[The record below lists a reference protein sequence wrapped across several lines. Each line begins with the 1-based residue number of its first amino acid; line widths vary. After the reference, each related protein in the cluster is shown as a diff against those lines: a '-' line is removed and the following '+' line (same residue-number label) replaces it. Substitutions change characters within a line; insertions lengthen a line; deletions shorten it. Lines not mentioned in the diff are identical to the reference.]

1 MKTLSPAKINLF
13 LEVTEKRKDGYH
25 NLRTLMCPISLYDT
39 ILLNMTEDGI
49 SVSCDHPQVPEDET
63 NLAHRAADIFF
74 KSLKKKGGI
83 GIIIEKCIPVGA
95 GLGGGSSNAASIL
108 LALNRHY
115 NFPFDDAQLRVM
127 GKELGADVPF
137 FILGKTA
144 IATGIGDILEV
155 YPGLPP
161 YHVLLVNL
169 GFSVSTASVYKKVNL
184 GLTKRKKINKNTPF
198 NDMSSDIQDHL
209 YNDLET
215 VTIAMHPEI
224 NMVKDMLIE
233 SGALGALMTGSGPTV
248 FGLFSDAGSAER
260 AYGSLTR
267 YSEKQKFLAEIIN

>member
-1 MKTLSPAKINLF
+1 MKSLSPAKINLF
-13 LEVTEKRKDGYH
+13 LEVVEKRQDGYH
-25 NLRTLMCPISLYDT
+25 NLRTLMCLVSLYDT
-39 ILLNMTEDGI
+39 IILDMKADGI
-49 SVSCDHPQVPEDET
+49 RVSCDHPRVPEDET
-63 NLAHRAADIFF
+63 NLAYRAADIFF
-74 KSLKKKGGI
+74 RSLQQQGNLGITIKKN
-83 GIIIEKCIPVGA
+83 IPVGG
-95 GLGGGSSNAASIL
+95 GLGGGSSNAATVL
-108 LALNRHY
+108 LELNRHY
-115 NFPFDDAQLRVM
+115 DFPFTGEQLHVM

-144 IATGIGDILEV
+144 LATGIGDILEV
-155 YPGLPP
+155 HAGLPP

-169 GFSVSTASVYKKVNL
+169 GFSVSTAMVFKKVNL

-198 NDMSSDIQDHL
+198 NDTSSDIQDRL

-224 NMVKDMLIE
+224 NMVKRMLIE

-248 FGLFSDAGSAER
+248 FGLFSDAGGAER

-267 YSEKQKFLAEIIN
+267 YSKKQKFLAEIIT